1 MRRALALAVV
11 VLGLM
16 RVDCLAAEKRA
27 ITEKDLFRFTWVA
40 DPQMSP
46 DGSRVAFVQVVV
58 NEAKD
63 RYESSIWSVSTRGD
77 EPPQR
82 LLRTPLS

>member
-46 DGSRVAFVQVVV
+46 DGSRVAFVQV
-58 NEAKD
+58 
-63 RYESSIWSVSTRGD
+63 
-77 EPPQR
+77 
-82 LLRTPLS
+82 L